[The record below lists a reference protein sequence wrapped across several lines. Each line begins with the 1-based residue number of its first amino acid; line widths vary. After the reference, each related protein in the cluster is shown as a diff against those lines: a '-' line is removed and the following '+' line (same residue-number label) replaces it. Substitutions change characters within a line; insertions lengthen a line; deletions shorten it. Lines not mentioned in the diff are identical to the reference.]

1 MKSEEKFKK
10 VDKHIRNLLKRQV
23 AIDTL
28 ENYEEKL
35 VSAFSLLPDSVYVSE
50 LPSSFDRLILH
61 GICQYLE
68 LKSKSMTFDSIKI

>member
-1 MKSEEKFKK
+1 LSEEKFKK
-10 VDKHIRNLLKRQV
+10 IDKNIRNLLSRQV

-35 VSAFSLLPDSVYVSE
+35 VSTFSILPDGVYISE

-61 GICQYLE
+61 GVCQYLD
-68 LKSKSMTFDSIKI
+68 LKSKSIFTILS